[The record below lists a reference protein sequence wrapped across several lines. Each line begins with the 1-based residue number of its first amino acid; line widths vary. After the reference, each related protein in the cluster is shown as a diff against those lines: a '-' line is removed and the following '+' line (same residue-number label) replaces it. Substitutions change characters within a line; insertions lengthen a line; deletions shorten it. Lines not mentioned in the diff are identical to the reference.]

1 MPGFRLRV
9 RQRWMVLI
17 ALVLAA
23 AAGVGL
29 PIALK
34 IQAGASFEERLEIAS
49 RLLQE
54 VPLIDG

>member
-9 RQRWMVLI
+9 RQRWMVLT
-17 ALVLAA
+17 ALLLAA

-34 IQAGASFEERLEIAS
+34 IQAGATLEERLEIAS